1 MLQKKSLKS
10 KTQKGGLF
18 NKKHPAKYR
27 NVTYIKS
34 NTGFSNPE
42 MRCSI
47 CKENLFKMRTLQIGT
62 RAWSGEFSDTS
73 TSQGYITEGMKGEGD
88 STTCLQPRFITLT
101 LTQVINLLKQ
111 LPKGKSSDPG
121 PSPSSGQ

>member
-10 KTQKGGLF
+10 NTQKGGLF

-62 RAWSGEFSDTS
+62 RTKDFFLDTDMFDNSFKAFTCVSCGKVEFYSKRMNFMESKLAKNDYTRKTRKS
-73 TSQGYITEGMKGEGD
+73 
-88 STTCLQPRFITLT
+88 
-101 LTQVINLLKQ
+101 KQ
-111 LPKGKSSDPG
+111 TRKTKTRK
-121 PSPSSGQ
+121 

>member
-42 MRCSI
+42 MKCSI
-47 CKENLFKMRTLQIGT
+47 CKANLFKMRTLQIGT
-62 RAWSGEFSDTS
+62 RTKDFLFNTDIFDNSFKAFTCVSCGKVEFYSKRMNFMESKLDTDDY
-73 TSQGYITEGMKGEGD
+73 TRKT
-88 STTCLQPRFITLT
+88 R
-101 LTQVINLLKQ
+101 
-111 LPKGKSSDPG
+111 KSKKTKTKK
-121 PSPSSGQ
+121 